1 MQNLQIEKASDSKTE
16 FWGIC
21 CETGKRYS
29 QIVGKKFHIS
39 MAALD
44 PTDTST
50 SAVVSLMAEHD
61 GCQYLLCSLK
71 KDSILQVLL
80 NLYFDKGENITFFLK
95 GHGTVHLSGYYVCDS
110 ADNVKNLKNIKKA
123 ALNKSANKGG
133 KADFTVSANVESSD
147 EEASDEIS
155 PAKASPSAA
164 KGVLNTKAKLP
175 KAIAN
180 EEESSEDDS
189 IEDDIPKQK
198 EESEEEDEVPTMKR
212 GHSAVESSDEESD
225 EDSDESEDSKELKA
239 GINYIKKQL
248 QQKKLKSGAST
259 PVQNN
264 KGGKKSIT
272 NNGEPDL
279 NSSIGRTPMPK
290 KVKSQS
296 NLPLD
301 EFLAEIKQ
309 ESKSPKKDSS
319 KSEEANT
326 SATKTPEKS
335 SNDLNTSAQSESG
348 KKKKNKKKAKQASE
362 NQNTPNK
369 TPSKQ
374 QFSNKLAGG
383 IEYEDIRPGNGL
395 VAKKGKL
402 VHVYYTGQLEN
413 NKVFDSVQQ
422 GQKPFSFKLASGQ
435 VIKGWDLG
443 IEGMKVGGKR
453 RLKVP
458 PHMGYGNKRTGPI
471 PPNSNLYFTVE
482 LKAIS

>member
-1 MQNLQIEKASDSKTE
+1 
-16 FWGIC
+16 
-21 CETGKRYS
+21 
-29 QIVGKKFHIS
+29 
-39 MAALD
+39 
-44 PTDTST
+44 
-50 SAVVSLMAEHD
+50 AV
-61 GCQYLLCSLK
+61 
-71 KDSILQVLL
+71 
-80 NLYFDKGENITFFLK
+80 
-95 GHGTVHLSGYYVCDS
+95 
-110 ADNVKNLKNIKKA
+110 
-123 ALNKSANKGG
+123 NKSANKGG

-147 EEASDEIS
+147 EEASDETEKEKTTVKVS

-189 IEDDIPKQK
+189 MEDDIPKQK
-198 EESEEEDEVPTMKR
+198 QSTSPVKKPQGKALTGKKSQEEESSSDEDLFDDEDFDEDDDEDEESEEEDEVPTMKR

-301 EFLAEIKQ
+301 EFLAEMKQ